1 LKTLA
6 AAVVLALL
14 AGWLAWPAAGSGG
27 WRPFAAPELVQVV
40 ALGDVE
46 MTANLQLADG
56 RILAARPL
64 DLVFRRASAPR
75 ELTVV
80 APQGSQR
87 LFFGDDGPALVC
99 GEAEL
104 RLENAGPPGKATL
117 SPDEATGALTLR
129 CADGQVTVLAGTR
142 TLLQGSWSGPVP
154 SGRVGVRLAAKSS
167 FRELTLVGGDGTQTL
182 RDEQAGESLAHPL
195 WAAAAV
201 LLLLPSLVALW
212 RLRVHGEARGGVL
225 AALAGA
231 ALIGGLCVTLWAQNR
246 DRMRPPVAPC
256 ASAPFALNAPRR
268 VELFE
273 PWSVPGRIDGD
284 FSLSAGLTLDPDSV
298 VDILLRGAPSE
309 RDRGLVVSLS
319 SDARLPS
326 GMALNLST
334 EWRAEPAAAALAT
347 LPAGRPLHLQV
358 EARGAEVVAQV
369 DGEGLGS
376 LRDLDLRAGRTAV
389 QALAGGAS
397 LQALTIEPHGA
408 PGDLVGLLGRWMAGA
423 SLAVLAG
430 LALLAWLL
438 RGRVAAGL
446 LVAPLAVS
454 CWPLAP
460 APLLWGAAVLTL
472 ALAPWVAPRGRR
484 LGALLVA
491 AGLGALAVRVAAEEQ
506 PPYSPTILNE
516 LSLEDVRGGPLP
528 FEYMWARHPLCRRF
542 STFVRD
548 QQFRS
553 GPVARER
560 PEGTTWRIVTLGSS
574 STFGYGL
581 DEQQTWSAFLEK
593 RFGGEAEV
601 INAGTPGATAER
613 LRPLLD
619 DVLLKLAP
627 DLVIIDLSFNDHVQ
641 GPMHDERAYFARF
654 TGEGVS
660 FLDQCRE
667 RWQAWRTQ
675 AAWRDYFHAR
685 QVGETP
691 DAADV
696 ARFESGPTARFADSL
711 RDLARAATAAGA
723 RVILVAEPA
732 RPGLGD
738 PTLVPFRDTVKAV
751 GAELGLPVA
760 DPQPALD
767 QLGAAAFIDAVH
779 PTEAGHRALA
789 AEIVDV
795 IVREGL
801 LKKRR

>member
-1 LKTLA
+1 MKTLA
-6 AAVVLALL
+6 AAVLLALL
-14 AGWLAWPAAGSGG
+14 AGWLAWPASSGR
-27 WRPFAAPELVQVV
+27 WRPFSAPELVQVV

-56 RILAARPL
+56 RILAARAL
-64 DLVFRRASAPR
+64 DLVFRRSAEPR

-104 RLENAGPPGKATL
+104 RLENAGPAASATL
-117 SPDEATGALTLR
+117 SADEAAGSLTLR

-142 TLLQGSWSGPVP
+142 TLLQGTWAGPVP
-154 SGRVGVRLAAKSS
+154 SGRVGVRLAPRSS
-167 FRELTLVGGDGTQTL
+167 LRELTLVGGDGRQTL
-182 RDEQAGESLAHPL
+182 RDEQSGESLAKPT

-201 LLLLPSLVALW
+201 LLLVPSLVALW
-212 RLRVHGEARGGVL
+212 RRRVRGEARGGVL
-225 AALAGA
+225 AALGGA
-231 ALIGGLCVTLWAQNR
+231 ALVAGLCITLWAQNR
-246 DRMRPPVAPC
+246 ERLRPPDAAC
-256 ASAPFALNAPRR
+256 ATAPFALPAPRR
-268 VELFE
+268 VELFA
-273 PWSVPGRIDGD
+273 PWGGPGRVDGD
-284 FSLSAGLTLDPDSV
+284 FELSAELTLDPDSV
-298 VDILLRGAPSE
+298 VDLLLRGAPSD
-309 RDRGLVVSLS
+309 RDRGVVVSLS
-319 SDARLPS
+319 SDARLSS
-326 GMALNLST
+326 GLALNLAT
-334 EWRAEPAAAALAT
+334 EWRAEPAPAALAT
-347 LPAGRPLHLQV
+347 LPAGRPLHLDV
-358 EARGAEVVAQV
+358 EAQGAEVVARV
-369 DGEGLGS
+369 DGETLGT

-397 LQALTIEPHGA
+397 LQSLSIAPQGA

-423 SLAVLAG
+423 ALAALAG

-438 RGRVAAGL
+438 RSRVAAGL

-460 APLLWGAAVLTL
+460 APLLGGAILVTL
-472 ALAPWVAPRGRR
+472 ALAPWVAPAGRR
-484 LGALLVA
+484 LGALLVVA
-491 AGLGALAVRVAAEEQ
+491 ALGALAARVAAEVQ
-506 PPYSPTILNE
+506 PSYSPTILNDMT
-516 LSLEDVRGGPLP
+516 LEDVRGGPLP
-528 FEYMWARHPLCRRF
+528 ADYLWARHPLCRRF

-560 PEGTTWRIVTLGSS
+560 PAGTKWRIVTLGSS

-581 DEQQTWSAFLEK
+581 DEQQTWSAWLEK

-601 INAGTPGATAER
+601 VNAGTPGATAER

-619 DVLLKLAP
+619 DVLLKLQP

-660 FLDQCRE
+660 FLEQCCA
-667 RWQAWRTQ
+667 RWRAWRRQ
-675 AAWRDYFHAR
+675 AGWRDYFHAR

-696 ARFESGPTARFADSL
+696 ERFETGPTARFADSL

-732 RPGLGD
+732 RPGLDD
-738 PTLVPFRDTVKAV
+738 PTLLPFRATVKAV

-767 QLGAAAFIDAVH
+767 QLGASAFIDAVH

-801 LKKRR
+801 LKQRR